1 MNRKKIILYS
11 VMFLFLIAA
20 VVAWYVYKEYNRKP
34 EDTALLNPDY
44 SLQAR
49 LLIKEFET
57 NDSTAGKKYLDKI
70 IQVDGLVKD
79 IIKDEAGFNSIILGD
94 TASMSSVRCSMD
106 SLHNK
111 EVNRLQK
118 GSHAVIK
125 GICAGFNADELLGS
139 DVILVRC
146 VLVE

>member
-79 IIKDEAGFNSIILGD
+79 IIIDEAGFNSVILGD

-106 SLHNK
+106 RLHNK
-111 EVNRLQK
+111 EANRLKK